1 MDWLEEKI
9 EKTARHIRNLSFRK
23 AMIAYILVLAAI
35 VFILS
40 YLTMVLCWQ
49 WEIAE
54 WANHER
60 EDFVE
65 VIYKKGPLWGTDYTF
80 EALPQQKAVASGFCA
95 GVVSIFLRI
104 CRNGRDDLHFLS
116 KTAGVAS

>member
-1 MDWLEEKI
+1 MGCGIPMDWLEEKI

-60 EDFVE
+60 
-65 VIYKKGPLWGTDYTF
+65 
-80 EALPQQKAVASGFCA
+80 A